1 LVGPESSVSK
11 QDGNGSVC
19 NPGKT
24 NCPLLH
30 QKSDEM
36 GPSIDAPRY
45 VEYRIEEYA
54 CRRDEASAEKMSVL

>member
-24 NCPLLH
+24 SCPLLY
-30 QKSDEM
+30 QKLDEIR
-36 GPSIDAPRY
+36 PNIDAPHY

-54 CRRDEASAEKMSVL
+54 CRRDEASAEKLSVL